1 MQEYYFGVPVSNAK
15 TLCVG
20 PITREEANS
29 VDVSFCDGLGYYLY
43 VADAGDDP
51 ASVEVLAKLASEDAA
66 FRLSAL
72 LKSAGIVRAA

>member
-1 MQEYYFGVPVSNAK
+1 MQEYYFGVPISNAK

-43 VADAGDDP
+43 VADSGEQP
-51 ASVEVLAKLASEDAA
+51 ATIEVLARLTSEDAA

-72 LKSAGIVRAA
+72 LKSAGVARAA